1 MKRSKTVTLTILGVI
16 TAHILAGCDEKTE
29 EAKHCV
35 DDTDTVVDE
44 SNCGEFDAGGL
55 EQAQDD
61 AGKPMVDNV
70 GHPVYVH
77 HGGGGFIFIP
87 HTRWYYG
94 GGGGTVYSP
103 GTRVSGGSY
112 TPTPGRSYSPPST
125 ISRGGFGSSSK
136 GFSAGA
142 GE

>member
-16 TAHILAGCDEKTE
+16 ATHILAGCDKSE
-29 EAKHCV
+29 EVKHCV
-35 DDTDTVVDE
+35 DDSDTVVDE

-55 EQAQDD
+55 VQAQDD
-61 AGKPMVDNV
+61 AGKPMIDNV

-77 HGGGGFIFIP
+77 SGGGFIFVP

-103 GTRVSGGSY
+103 GTRISGGSY
-112 TPTPGRSYSPPST
+112 SPAPGRSYSAPST
-125 ISRGGFGSSSK
+125 ISRGGFGSSGKS
-136 GFSAGA
+136 FSAGA